1 MQFAE
6 IKLSKFTTRTLKV
19 IVLPEGAPI
28 YSDRATTIEIDD
40 LAGGEFIV
48 ISQNREGTVNQL
60 SFDGEDWETVKVAV
74 DKMFNDLRIEN
85 EPV

>member
-1 MQFAE
+1 MT
-6 IKLSKFTTRTLKV
+6 KFTNRTLKV

-28 YSDRATTIEIDD
+28 FSDRATAIEIDD
-40 LAGGEFIV
+40 LSAGEFIV

-74 DKMFNDLRIEN
+74 DDMLKELRVEKL
-85 EPV
+85 